1 MSGIQAHTSGMRKII
16 AYIAVSA
23 DGYIALPDGGVD
35 WLSNRPSPP
44 GNYGMASFFKTVDTI
59 LWGRKTLD
67 QAVEKGWLAGFGP
80 KIKNYGFS
88 RKPQKKPVPGIE
100 YITEPI
106 PTFAKRLRN
115 QPGKNI
121 WMMGGGGIL
130 ASFLDF
136 CEIDE
141 LSIHV
146 IPTFIGDGVRLIEPG
161 RRSVDL
167 KLLSTKRFADGVV
180 HLNYSV
186 ICKKLPSRDRKGA

>member
-1 MSGIQAHTSGMRKII
+1 MRKII

-23 DGYIALPDGGVD
+23 DGYIADPDGGVD
-35 WLSNRPSPP
+35 WLNNRPHPP
-44 GNYGMASFFKTVDTI
+44 GSYGMASFFKTVDTI

-67 QAVEKGWLAGFGP
+67 QAVEKGWTAGFGP
-80 KIKNYGFS
+80 KIKHYGFS
-88 RKPQKKPVPGIE
+88 RKPVKKPAPGFE
-100 YITEPI
+100 YVAEPI
-106 PTFAKRLRN
+106 PDFAKRLRN

-136 CEIDE
+136 GEIDE

-146 IPTFIGDGVRLIEPG
+146 IPTFIGDGIRLIEPG
-161 RRSVDL
+161 KRSIDL
-167 KLLSTKRFADGVV
+167 KLLSTKRFPDGVV

-186 ICKKLPSRDRKGA
+186 VRNRTARRRGKS